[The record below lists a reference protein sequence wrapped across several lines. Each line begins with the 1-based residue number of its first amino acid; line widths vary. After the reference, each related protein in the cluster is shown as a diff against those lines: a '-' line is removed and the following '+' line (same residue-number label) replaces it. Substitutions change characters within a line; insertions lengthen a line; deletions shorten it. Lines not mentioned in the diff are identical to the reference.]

1 VIAVLIQRESGG
13 NLAEILDN
21 ISRLIRARLKLLG
34 QVRVM
39 SAEGRMSAWILG
51 LMPIVIL
58 LVMAIVSPNYIS
70 VLWTDP
76 TGLRM
81 LWYGAAAS
89 VVGVLWM
96 RSVVRIRV

>member
-1 VIAVLIQRESGG
+1 
-13 NLAEILDN
+13 
-21 ISRLIRARLKLLG
+21 
-34 QVRVM
+34 
-39 SAEGRMSAWILG
+39 
-51 LMPIVIL
+51 MPIVIL

-76 TGLRM
+76 AGLRM